1 MLELSDIQSSAEEL
15 EDYYAQLRAQ
25 HVTPAWIGGGIS
37 VEPRSEAVPY
47 VWHWRDLRP
56 QAMRRAA
63 DLHARRSL
71 RGKIRC
77 DRCRAQQRMR
87 IRRLFSYAYWRGRS
101 LPTYRKEHPH

>member
-47 VWHWRDLRP
+47 SVALAGFAP
-56 QAMRRAA
+56 AG
-63 DLHARRSL
+63 HAK
-71 RGKIRC
+71 GC
-77 DRCRAQQRMR
+77 
-87 IRRLFSYAYWRGRS
+87 
-101 LPTYRKEHPH
+101 